1 MFFLLEFCLFDAVNC
16 PRSGNFMKFCEGVG
30 DSEICK
36 ILLLLVCF
44 DHNFGD
50 FRVTGWIFQDVLVDP
65 KL

>member
-1 MFFLLEFCLFDAVNC
+1 
-16 PRSGNFMKFCEGVG
+16 MKFCEGVG

-65 KL
+65 KLQGYENGMEVFVTGS